1 MKQDNVAVKWAKRVS
16 LAMAYGGGLILTI
29 MMFLT
34 FFDVFGRSAF
44 NAPII
49 GSVEILTLMMGLLI
63 FLGVGQTTIT
73 GRHIRVDVATQLL
86 PVRPRLVLD
95 VSVQVLSFVTVAII
109 CWRLWV
115 QALEQTAEL
124 NVTQNLELP
133 VWFVSLLMAICSF
146 SLVAGM
152 LVQLLQSWQSMRST
166 SV

>member
-133 VWFVSLLMAICSF
+133 VWFVSLLMAIFSF

-152 LVQLLQSWQSMRST
+152 LVQLIQSWQSMRSR

>member
-95 VSVQVLSFVTVAII
+95 ASVQVLSFVTVAII

-133 VWFVSLLMAICSF
+133 VWFVSLLMAIFSF

-152 LVQLLQSWQSMRST
+152 LVQLIQSWQSMRSP
-166 SV
+166 SI

>member
-1 MKQDNVAVKWAKRVS
+1 MKQDNVVVKWAKRVS
-16 LAMAYGGGLILTI
+16 LIMAFGGGLILTT

-34 FFDVFGRSAF
+34 FFDVFGRSVF

-63 FLGVGQTTIT
+63 YLGIGQTTIT
-73 GRHIRVDVATQLL
+73 GRHIRVDVVTRLL
-86 PVRPRLVLD
+86 PVRVRLVLD
-95 VSVQVLSFVTVAII
+95 VSVQVLSFITAAII

-115 QALEQTAEL
+115 QALEQAAEL
-124 NVTQNLELP
+124 NITQNLELP

-146 SLVAGM
+146 SLVTGM
-152 LVQLLQSWQSMRST
+152 LVQLIQSWQSLRSP

>member
-73 GRHIRVDVATQLL
+73 GRQIRVDVATQLL

-133 VWFVSLLMAICSF
+133 VWFVSLLMAIFSF

-152 LVQLLQSWQSMRST
+152 LVQLIQSWQSMRSP
-166 SV
+166 SI

>member
-133 VWFVSLLMAICSF
+133 VWFVSLLMAIFSF

-152 LVQLLQSWQSMRST
+152 LVQLIQSWQSMRTPSI
-166 SV
+166 

>member
-34 FFDVFGRSAF
+34 FFDVFGRAAF

-95 VSVQVLSFVTVAII
+95 MSVQVLSFVTAAII

-115 QALEQTAEL
+115 QELEQTADM

-133 VWFVSLLMAICSF
+133 VWFVSLLMAIFSF

-152 LVQLLQSWQSMRST
+152 LVQLIQSWQSMRSP
-166 SV
+166 SI

>member
-1 MKQDNVAVKWAKRVS
+1 MKQGNAAVKWAKRVS

-34 FFDVFGRSAF
+34 FFAVFGRSAF

-63 FLGVGQTTIT
+63 CLGVGQTTIT

-95 VSVQVLSFVTVAII
+95 VSVQVLSFVTAAII

-133 VWFVSLLMAICSF
+133 VWFVSLLMAIFSF

-152 LVQLLQSWQSMRST
+152 LVQLIQSWQSMRSP
-166 SV
+166 SI

>member
-95 VSVQVLSFVTVAII
+95 MSVQVLSFVTAAII

-133 VWFVSLLMAICSF
+133 VWFVSLLMAIFSF

-152 LVQLLQSWQSMRST
+152 LVQLIQSWQSMRSP
-166 SV
+166 SI

>member
-1 MKQDNVAVKWAKRVS
+1 MKQDNVAVKWAKLVS
-16 LAMAYGGGLILTI
+16 LSMAYGGGLILTI
-29 MMFLT
+29 MMFIT

-63 FLGVGQTTIT
+63 CLGVGQTTIT

-86 PVRPRLVLD
+86 PVRARLVLD
-95 VSVQVLSFVTVAII
+95 VSVQVLSFVTAAII

-133 VWFVSLLMAICSF
+133 VWFVSLLMAIFSF

-152 LVQLLQSWQSMRST
+152 LVQLIQSWQSMRSL
-166 SV
+166 SI

>member
-63 FLGVGQTTIT
+63 CLGVGQTTIT
-73 GRHIRVDVATQLL
+73 GRHIRGDVATQLL
-86 PVRPRLVLD
+86 PVRARLVLD
-95 VSVQVLSFVTVAII
+95 VSVQVLSFV
-109 CWRLWV
+109 L
-115 QALEQTAEL
+115 
-124 NVTQNLELP
+124 
-133 VWFVSLLMAICSF
+133 SLIHI
-146 SLVAGM
+146 
-152 LVQLLQSWQSMRST
+152 
-166 SV
+166 